1 MNRPT
6 QQTTTATGPRILFV
20 CDAETS
26 TAVVALEACHL
37 LCEALA
43 AAGLQPLLLQPW
55 PQSAAQTEA
64 RPAAK
69 LQERP
74 YTVYCSRAVRTDASL
89 LALVEQPALVI
100 TLGTDPVGLA
110 RPLLDSGLPCIA
122 WFVDANGLDAFPIG
136 GLDRRLGLAAASQAL
151 VAQLAAG
158 TGTTVHALLPPTSH
172 HLRLSNGGDAVLIPS
187 IRRVDGI
194 QRVLEMARAR
204 PHIPFVAIARKD
216 NAVAEQ
222 ALLVSAP
229 ANVAVIDDN
238 RAMRTGFKMAVL
250 PALSADLPWDMLAHC
265 LAAKLPVL
273 ASSEPLLE
281 DAIGD
286 AGMVVP
292 ASQPL
297 DAWLM
302 HLDQMAMDGIAYAA
316 MAQAAGERAN
326 GLRLPA
332 EQAAHACAQLAARHV
347 RAPGYRF
354 SGRV

>member
-6 QQTTTATGPRILFV
+6 QQPATATGPRILFV
-20 CDAETS
+20 CDADTT
-26 TAVVALEACHL
+26 TAIVALEASHL

-43 AAGLQPLLLQPW
+43 AVGLQPLLLQPW
-55 PQSAAQTEA
+55 PQPAAQTEL

-74 YTVYCSRAVRTDASL
+74 YTVYCSRTVRADAAL
-89 LALVEQPALVI
+89 LALVEQPTLAI

-110 RPLLDSGLPCIA
+110 QPLLDGGLPCIA
-122 WFVDANGLDAFPIG
+122 WFADATGLHALPIG

-151 VAQLAAG
+151 SAQLAAG
-158 TGTTVHALLPPTSH
+158 TGTTVHALLPPISH
-172 HLRLSNGGDAVLIPS
+172 RLRLSNGGDAVLIPS

-204 PHIPFVAIARKD
+204 PHIPFVAIARQGH
-216 NAVAEQ
+216 AAAEQ
-222 ALLVSAP
+222 ALLASAP
-229 ANVAVIDDN
+229 TNVAVIDDN
-238 RAMRTGFKMAVL
+238 RAMRTGFKVAVL

-286 AGMVVP
+286 AGMVIP

-302 HLDQMAMDGIAYAA
+302 HLDQMMTGGMAYTA
-316 MAQAAGERAN
+316 MAQAASERAN

-332 EQAAHACAQLAARHV
+332 TQAAQQCAQLANRHARTSG
-347 RAPGYRF
+347 RLF
-354 SGRV
+354 SGRL